1 MAFINT
7 TTSIFDTYGVQ
18 FPKFT
23 TSTRPAS
30 PVQGQVIYN
39 TDSGKL
45 ELWDNSTTGWVEV
58 TNAARTYMYNTII
71 TTGYVMAGYQSSSPW
86 KNVNRMAHSTD
97 VCTNLGDLLSYAGGY
112 ISGACNLTRGFAFCT
127 GDVMASSNLTAAF
140 NMATETGA
148 GTNTNWNTRISRD
161 MPGTTFKEHLM
172 AYIMGG
178 GSTDVDV
185 FNMTTETMLGQQN
198 LTADSGCGTAINDE
212 KVGYAYGGTN
222 AQKITFAT
230 ASITTTSVSASN
242 GQQKG
247 INSKTGKGY
256 CGNEGTYQGGYN
268 LRKWQFSTET
278 NLGTCAKPVGN
289 SGEENFDMGQ
299 DHQYMM
305 GCYAE
310 SVQNNRGWRFSYT
323 TETGYELGSGSVR
336 TGVPGSSSGHCA
348 WKG

>member
-1 MAFINT
+1 
-7 TTSIFDTYGVQ
+7 
-18 FPKFT
+18 
-23 TSTRPAS
+23 
-30 PVQGQVIYN
+30 
-39 TDSGKL
+39 
-45 ELWDNSTTGWVEV
+45 
-58 TNAARTYMYNTII
+58 
-71 TTGYVMAGYQSSSPW
+71 
-86 KNVNRMAHSTD
+86 
-97 VCTNLGDLLSYAGGY
+97 
-112 ISGACNLTRGFAFCT
+112 
-127 GDVMASSNLTAAF
+127 MASSNLTAAF

-198 LTADSGCGTAINDE
+198 LTADSGTGTAINDE

-230 ASITTTSVSASN
+230 ASITTTSVSGSH

-247 INSKTGKGY
+247 INSKTGNGY
-256 CGNEGTYQGGYN
+256 CGNEGSYNGGYN
-268 LRKWQFSTET
+268 LRRWQFSTET
-278 NLGTCAKPVGN
+278 NLGTVAKPVSN

-305 GCYAE
+305 GCYDGA
-310 SVQNNRGWRFSYT
+310 QNNRGWRFSYT
-323 TETGYELGSGSVR
+323 TETGTELGSGSIR
-336 TGVPGSSSGHCA
+336 TGVPGGSSGHCA